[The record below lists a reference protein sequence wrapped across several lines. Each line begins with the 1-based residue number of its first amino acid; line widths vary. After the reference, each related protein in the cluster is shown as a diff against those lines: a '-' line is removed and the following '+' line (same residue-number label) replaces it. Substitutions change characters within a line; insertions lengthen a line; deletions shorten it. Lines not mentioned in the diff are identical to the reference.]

1 MKITKSQLKQVI
13 KEEIVEALSFTM
25 GGDPIAMP
33 TKPDPE
39 PEPEHVEGPER
50 AKEIMI
56 GISELLKAVGDLNQ
70 VTEEEAIAVLGAI
83 IEYSIDG
90 LKGGRPSG
98 ETTIKEDFSDL
109 LSDLGSGLFGGGEEG
124 GIEGLDLSTIDLT
137 QLGAGIEDIS
147 GDIQSE
153 LDGIPEPLKQLVL
166 KKILD
171 TIEIKEGGAVANFG
185 GRTGNL
191 GAVAG
196 RSTEAPSVP
205 QKLSQAGIA
214 RYPEAVRADL
224 IKMIQDLSI
233 DDPNHTAL
241 LGDMLAYL
249 MPAAAQNIS
258 QNLGLEEKKKH
269 DCSIHPGETHEEWKV
284 SQISEEEI
292 EEASEKTLKKVEKS
306 TRKTA
311 KKKFPKDKERQ
322 DAYVYGTKRKLGWKP
337 KRERGKK

>member
-153 LDGIPEPLKQLVL
+153 LDGIPGPLRQLVL

-171 TIEIKEGGAVANFG
+171 TIE
-185 GRTGNL
+185 L
-191 GAVAG
+191 
-196 RSTEAPSVP
+196 
-205 QKLSQAGIA
+205 
-214 RYPEAVRADL
+214 
-224 IKMIQDLSI
+224 
-233 DDPNHTAL
+233 
-241 LGDMLAYL
+241 
-249 MPAAAQNIS
+249 
-258 QNLGLEEKKKH
+258 
-269 DCSIHPGETHEEWKV
+269 
-284 SQISEEEI
+284 

-337 KRERGKK
+337 KKERGKK